1 MDKERKV
8 KILQDLIQMKTVNGE
23 EKQAAQYFKG
33 LFEGYGIEANVI
45 DHGDNR
51 SSLVA
56 DMKGKEEG
64 KTLALSGHFDVVMVD
79 DESAWSHNPFGG
91 EIENGRMYG
100 RGTTDMKAGVAAKII
115 AMLELKEENADFNGS
130 LRFLGT
136 AGEEIGMVG
145 SKELAEQ
152 GYANDIDGLIL
163 GEPSSG
169 EDIHYAHKGLL
180 NYTVKSKGQSGH
192 SSSPDSVNA
201 VEVLNDFMS
210 SLQEEMN
217 KIEEEYE
224 NEILGP
230 TLHAFTVINGGT
242 QPNSIPETA
251 AVTAVVRTI
260 PEFSNEQ
267 LIEKVE
273 EVIEQVNE
281 NSGGQLELEVNQ
293 KSEPVITDPDSE
305 LVQTAKKVV
314 GDQQVTGVGAVTD
327 ASSFSAGGNDFDLV
341 MRGPGKMELAHMPDE
356 YVEVDDYL
364 DYIDEIK
371 EIALTYLRS

>member
-1 MDKERKV
+1 MDKERKI
-8 KILQDLIQMKTVNGE
+8 KILQDLIQMKTINGE

-33 LFEGYGIEANVI
+33 LFEGYGIEAKVI

-56 DMKGKEEG
+56 EMEGKKNG

-79 DESAWSHNPFGG
+79 DESVWSHDPFGG
-91 EIENGRMYG
+91 EIDNGKMYG
-100 RGTTDMKAGVAAKII
+100 RGTTDMKAGVAASII

-130 LRFLGT
+130 IRFLGT

-145 SKELAEQ
+145 SKALTEQ
-152 GYANDIDGLIL
+152 GYSRDIDGLIL

-169 EDIHYAHKGLL
+169 NDIHYAHKGLL
-180 NYTVKSKGQSGH
+180 NYTVRSQGQSGH

-201 VEVLNDFMS
+201 VEVLNDFIS
-210 SLQEEMN
+210 SLKEEMD

-224 NEILGP
+224 NGILGP
-230 TLHAFTVINGGT
+230 TLHSFTVINGGT
-242 QPNSIPETA
+242 QPNSIPEKA
-251 AVTAVVRTI
+251 SVTAVVRTI

-273 EVIEQVNE
+273 EIIEQTNE
-281 NSGGQLELEVNQ
+281 KSGGELKLEVNQ
-293 KSEPVITDPDSE
+293 KSELVITNPDSD
-305 LVQTAKKVV
+305 LIQATKQVV

-327 ASSFSAGGNDFDLV
+327 ASSFAAGGNDFDV
-341 MRGPGKMELAHMPDE
+341 AMRGPGKMELAHMPDE
-356 YVEVDDYL
+356 YVEVDAYL

-371 EIALTYLRS
+371 EIALTYLNK